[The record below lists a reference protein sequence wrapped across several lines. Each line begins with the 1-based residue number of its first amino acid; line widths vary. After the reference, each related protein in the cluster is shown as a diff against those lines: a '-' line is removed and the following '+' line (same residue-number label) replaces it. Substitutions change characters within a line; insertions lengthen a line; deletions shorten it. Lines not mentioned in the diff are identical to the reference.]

1 MPSWCVYNFL
11 FQSLIIFIIYFI
23 QIISTNDSHHYH
35 QVLKVDVGQ
44 DITMSCLFDED
55 KIEQVKIKLIED
67 RRNIASRFVY
77 MNKKIKESDTQKIV
91 DLLFSFQ

>member
-1 MPSWCVYNFL
+1 
-11 FQSLIIFIIYFI
+11 
-23 QIISTNDSHHYH
+23 
-35 QVLKVDVGQ
+35 
-44 DITMSCLFDED
+44 MSCLFDED

>member
-23 QIISTNDSHHYH
+23 QIISTNDSHH